1 MPEFS
6 IIIVCLNAGKEL
18 ERTIDSVCAQ
28 VGADYEVIVKDGGS
42 SDGSLGAVPVEDK
55 RFKLVECED
64 TGVYDAMN
72 QALEYA
78 SGRWVHFLN
87 AGDYYEAPDVLSRL
101 VEKIKEYPEPN
112 VWYGPYRNRYL
123 DRVFYQPSNFS
134 GFTAYRQV
142 ICHQSLFLQASV
154 FEQAGKFDSRLRI
167 RADHDLYLRA
177 LNQGLLRAGKYD
189 FIAISYADDGLSVSA
204 KMKECAE
211 READELH
218 RRHFGRF
225 QRVFYAVLLELSMI
239 RLRRYIV
246 RNLRKGFL
254 ASLYARLSNAYNRK
268 Q

>member
-28 VGADYEVIVKDGGS
+28 VCADYEVIVKDGGS

-55 RFKLVECED
+55 RFKLVECDD

-78 SGRWVHFLN
+78 SGRWIHFLN

-101 VEKIKEYPEPN
+101 AEQIKEHPEAN
-112 VWYGPYRNRYL
+112 LWYGPYRNRYL
-123 DRVFYQPSNFS
+123 DRRFYQPTDFS

-154 FEQAGKFDSRLRI
+154 FEQAGNFDSGLRI

-177 LNQGLLRAGKYD
+177 LNKGLLRAEKYD
-189 FIAISYADDGLSVSA
+189 FIAISYADNGLSVSA
-204 KMKECAE
+204 KMKAYAD
-211 READELH
+211 REAQILH
-218 RRHFGRF
+218 RRHFTLCERGLYRLLMEVTLFRF
-225 QRVFYAVLLELSMI
+225 
-239 RLRRYIV
+239 RRYIV
-246 RNLRKGFL
+246 RDLKDTWM
-254 ASLYARLSNAYNRK
+254 ASIYAKLSGIFNR
-268 Q
+268 